1 MNSFN
6 VYGQTEKVIGGN
18 TPVWLGTVKP
28 IPRGAAIEN
37 VSQGTVHR
45 AGGLCIYN
53 AENRTVTLLPEDISA
68 GQGASMLT
76 SANAYLYNDIH
87 REEAYGDNAGANE
100 ATCAVVMHHPE
111 GLLIERVYPEITEE
125 QIAQLQEQIPGVL
138 LVRG

>member
-6 VYGQTEKVIGGN
+6 VYGQTSETIGGN

-28 IPRGAAIEN
+28 IPVWAIAPGGM
-37 VSQGTVHR
+37 VIKAGT
-45 AGGLCIYN
+45 AGIYYPSAKEFSPVEKITVDNISRCN
-53 AENRTVTLLPEDISA
+53 AF
-68 GQGASMLT
+68 
-76 SANAYLYNDIH
+76 LYNDVVDDSSNP
-87 REEAYGDNAGANE
+87 GE

-125 QIAQLQEQIPGVL
+125 QIAALQARIPGVL